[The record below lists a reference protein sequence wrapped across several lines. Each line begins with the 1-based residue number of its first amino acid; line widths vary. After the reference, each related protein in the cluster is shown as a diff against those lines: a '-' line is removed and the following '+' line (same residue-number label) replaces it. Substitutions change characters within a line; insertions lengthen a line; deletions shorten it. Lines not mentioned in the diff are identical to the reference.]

1 MGHVGSLHYEGAVDA
16 VLPTEDIWLAA
27 RGAGWSHPNVP
38 REMYDLKQ
46 GGSDIKVRYDAGTS
60 NAERDNSDG
69 KEEACAPQPAQAR
82 VGNFLRKRHPRLF
95 SFRTQGRFET

>member
-82 VGNFLRKRHPRLF
+82 PPALSYIKIEHACSNI
-95 SFRTQGRFET
+95 